1 MTPRYESWYWTCSQI
16 SLFVLQCQFNVDY
29 LFGNSIFAS
38 CQVPDKYDQYD
49 NNTDITVTGI
59 KDGSNTTPTSYH
71 ISTWFVQSYTTSYKR
86 PQGTRWSQRRCASVL
101 MVVKCNHHKA
111 SAIRHW
117 GCLATFTPLM
127 STEAHVVSTPAHN
140 PIECCSSSLQVV
152 KTPWKTS
159 CTIQVRTSQEVSAV
173 HQKSPDWRSHFDD
186 WWNVSPTRNASSRC
200 RESIYGDH

>member
-16 SLFVLQCQFNVDY
+16 SLFVLQCHFNVDY

-86 PQGTRWSQRRCASVL
+86 PQGTRCSQRRCASVL

-127 STEAHVVSTPAHN
+127 STEAITCSVCPCSQSYWVLFFFSTDGENTMKNIVYHTGKNIPG
-140 PIECCSSSLQVV
+140 S
-152 KTPWKTS
+152 
-159 CTIQVRTSQEVSAV
+159 
-173 HQKSPDWRSHFDD
+173 
-186 WWNVSPTRNASSRC
+186 
-200 RESIYGDH
+200 